1 MGELR
6 ITASVTIA
14 DYLMPDL
21 LNEYLGA
28 YEGLHIKLK
37 SANTSDVIQEVK
49 NGECDLGFIEGEC
62 YDSAIERN
70 VLMKDELVVVSRD
83 SGFEDEKP
91 FFIDQLLSRKWVLR
105 EEGSA
110 TRSVFL
116 NAIAP
121 LDKELN
127 IFMEF
132 GSIEAIKNFI
142 LKDDSYLAVLP
153 KICLVNELK
162 EKKLFE
168 VKIKNITFQRDFM
181 LIKRMDRPESALLK
195 HFKDFVLERY

>member
-1 MGELR
+1 
-6 ITASVTIA
+6 
-14 DYLMPDL
+14 
-21 LNEYLGA
+21 
-28 YEGLHIKLK
+28 
-37 SANTSDVIQEVK
+37 
-49 NGECDLGFIEGEC
+49 
-62 YDSAIERN
+62 
-70 VLMKDELVVVSRD
+70 MKDELVVVSRD
-83 SGFEDEKP
+83 SGYQHGGSL
-91 FFIDQLLSRKWVLR
+91 FIDQLLSKKWVLR

-153 KICLVNELK
+153 KICVFNELN

-168 VKIKNITFQRDFM
+168 VKIKNITFKRDFM
-181 LIKRMDRPESALLK
+181 LIKRQDRPESALLK